1 MVKSAGPVSP
11 PPELSQATY
20 ATLLRRLWRHVTPR
34 RRLQLALL
42 VGLML
47 LSSLAELLTVASLVP
62 FLAALSNPERL
73 WRQPWV
79 HNLATGLGLNAPAQL
94 ILPITFLLMAAG
106 LLSAMIR
113 AANLFVYARL
123 SALIGSDLAV
133 EAYRR
138 TLEQPYVVHVGRNSS
153 EVITRLGYLGLI
165 SRGVLSPLLQGLS
178 GLIVAVV
185 LLSGLLL
192 YQPTLA
198 AVLAAILLLSYGA
211 LARFNRLRLRRIST
225 RADRCSKRSQKA
237 QQEGLGAIRD
247 VLLDHSQ
254 NTFVEAFQSAER
266 PLRLLQ
272 AEADTVAGLP
282 RFVLEGVGM
291 VAIAGLVLWLVPRGG
306 IAAAL
311 PAVGAIALGF
321 QRLLPAVQQ
330 MYGAFSYLTAYRST
344 LAGGLELLEQATP
357 SRSRLGPGSE
367 PWRQPDDPPLTFANS
382 LRFAR
387 VSYAHPNGQEV
398 VAAVDF
404 TVRPGE
410 WIGLVG
416 PTGSGKSTLLDL
428 LMGLLSPS
436 RGQILVDDRPLEEP
450 ALGLDRRRTWQ
461 RLLSHVP
468 QSIFLADASIA
479 GNIAFGVPAE
489 GIDHDRLRWAA
500 ATAQADGF
508 IQRLPQA
515 WDTPVGERGVRLSGG
530 QRQRLGL
537 ARALYKQADVLIL
550 DEATSALDNSTEKA
564 VMESLW
570 RVGRPLTVFMVAHRL
585 TTLERCD
592 RIIAMED
599 GHISFVSYGELM
611 APKPSVRPQDNAPD
625 SDNRA
630 ARP

>member
-1 MVKSAGPVSP
+1 MIKSAGPVSP
-11 PPELSQATY
+11 PPELSQANHV
-20 ATLLRRLWRHVTPR
+20 TLLLRLWRHVTPR

-73 WRQPWV
+73 WGQPRV
-79 HNLATGLGLNAPAQL
+79 HGLATALGLNAPEEL
-94 ILPITFLLMAAG
+94 ILPITLLLMAAG
-106 LLSAMIR
+106 VLSATIR
-113 AANLFVYARL
+113 ATNLFVYARL

-165 SRGVLSPLLQGLS
+165 SRGVLAPLLQGLS

-185 LLSGLLL
+185 LLAGLLL

-198 AVLAAILLLSYGA
+198 ALLAAILLISYGA
-211 LARFNRLRLRRIST
+211 LARFNRLRLRQISS
-225 RADRCSKRSQKA
+225 RADRCGKRSQKA

-254 NTFVEAFQSAER
+254 DTFVEAFRSAER

-272 AEADTVAGLP
+272 AEADTLAGLP
-282 RFVLEGVGM
+282 RFVLEGIGM

-306 IAAAL
+306 IATAL
-311 PAVGAIALGF
+311 PTVGAIALGF
-321 QRLLPAVQQ
+321 QRLLPAGQQ
-330 MYGAFSYLTAYRST
+330 MYGAFSYLTAYRDT
-344 LAGGLELLEQATP
+344 LAGGLALLEQPTT
-357 SRSRLGPGSE
+357 SRGRPGPGADHG
-367 PWRQPDDPPLTFANS
+367 QAPDEPPLTFAHS
-382 LRFAR
+382 LRLAR
-387 VSYAHPNGQEV
+387 VSYAHQNGQEV
-398 VAAVDF
+398 IAAVDF
-404 TVRPGE
+404 TVRAGE

-436 RGQILVDDRPLEEP
+436 RGQILVDGCPLEEP
-450 ALGLDRRRTWQ
+450 ALGRDRRRAWQ
-461 RLLSHVP
+461 RLLAHVP
-468 QSIFLADASIA
+468 QSIFLVDASIA
-479 GNIAFGVPAE
+479 CNIAFGVPAE
-489 GIDHDRLRWAA
+489 RIDHDRLRWAA

-508 IQRLPQA
+508 IQGLPQG
-515 WDTPVGERGVRLSGG
+515 WETPVGERGARLSGG

-537 ARALYKQADVLIL
+537 ARALYKRADVLIL

-570 RVGRPLTVFMVAHRL
+570 RVGRSLTVFMVAHRL

-592 RIIAMED
+592 RIIAME
-599 GHISFVSYGELM
+599 GGKISFISYADLT
-611 APKPSVRPQDNAPD
+611 ALS
-625 SDNRA
+625 
-630 ARP
+630 

>member
-11 PPELSQATY
+11 TPELSQASY
-20 ATLLRRLWRHVTPR
+20 ATLLRRLWSHVVPR
-34 RRLQLALL
+34 RRLQLGLL

-62 FLAALSNPERL
+62 FLAALSNPASL

-79 HNLATGLGLNAPAQL
+79 RGMALSLGIGTPEQL
-94 ILPITFLLMAAG
+94 ILPITLLLMAAG
-106 LLSAMIR
+106 LISAAIR
-113 AANLFVYARL
+113 ATNLFVYARL

-138 TLEQPYVVHVGRNSS
+138 TLEQPYAVHLGRNSS

-165 SRGVLSPLLQGLS
+165 SRGVLAPLFQGLS

-185 LLSGLLL
+185 LMTGLLL

-198 AVLAAILLLSYGA
+198 ALLGGILLVSYGA
-211 LARFNRLRLRRIST
+211 LARFNRMRLKRISS

-247 VLLDHSQ
+247 VLLDNSQ
-254 NTFVEAFQSAER
+254 ETFVEAFQTSER

-282 RFVLEGVGM
+282 RFVLEGIGM
-291 VAIAGLVLWLVPRGG
+291 VAIAGLVLWLLPRGG
-306 IAAAL
+306 IATAL
-311 PAVGAIALGF
+311 PTVGAIALGF

-330 MYGAFSYLTAYRST
+330 MYGAFSYLTAYRDT
-344 LAGGLELLEQATP
+344 LAGGLELLEQPTPAQPMAATWP
-357 SRSRLGPGSE
+357 ERRH
-367 PWRQPDDPPLTFANS
+367 QPEEPPLTFTRTLCFAN
-382 LRFAR
+382 
-387 VSYAHPNGQEV
+387 VSFCHQNGQQVIADVE
-398 VAAVDF
+398 F

-436 RGQILVDDRPLEEP
+436 QGQILVDGGPLEDH
-450 ALGLDRRRTWQ
+450 ARALDRRKAWQ
-461 RLLSHVP
+461 RHLSHVP

-479 GNIAFGVPAE
+479 SNIAFGVPLE
-489 GIDHDRLRWAA
+489 QIDRDRLAWAA
-500 ATAQADGF
+500 TAAQADGF
-508 IQRLPQA
+508 ISKLSLGFE
-515 WDTPVGERGVRLSGG
+515 TPVGERGVRLSGG
-530 QRQRLGL
+530 QRQRLGI
-537 ARALYKQADVLIL
+537 ARALYKQADVLVL
-550 DEATSALDNSTEKA
+550 DEATSALDNNTEKA
-564 VMESLW
+564 VIDSLW
-570 RVGRPLTVFMVAHRL
+570 RVGKTLTVFMVAHRI

-592 RIIAMED
+592 RIIAMQS
-599 GHISFVSYGELM
+599 GRISFVSYADLTDLGGAGSL
-611 APKPSVRPQDNAPD
+611 SVLP
-625 SDNRA
+625 
-630 ARP
+630 